1 MHYYQFNI
9 KSYNSATNHLSNG
22 EDLAYRRLMDFYYAN
37 ESSIPAKPDKPTA
50 LVKLARR
57 LRLDILDLEYVLDE
71 YFIFDDKC
79 WKHEHCDEV
88 IADYRAYLE
97 KQRANGRKGGR
108 GIKRIEESS
117 AKPNKPTAL
126 PKKPNAK
133 PTINH
138 KPETINNKKPITPIG
153 VSDEVFQDFLKLRGT
168 KAPVT
173 ETAIRGLERESKKAG
188 LTLQEVLELCCK
200 NGWRGFE
207 ASWLNK
213 SKSAGEKKQEVLSG
227 LTRGLLGGGNAN
239 ILTS

>member
-22 EDLAYRRLMDFYYAN
+22 EDLAFRRLLDFYYGN
-37 ESSIPAKPDKPTA
+37 ETPISAKPNKPTA
-50 LVKLARR
+50 LAKLSHR
-57 LRLDILDLEYVLDE
+57 LRLDINDLEFVLDE
-71 YFIFDDKC
+71 FFIFDEEC
-79 WKHEHCDEV
+79 WKHDYCDQV
-88 IADYRAYLE
+88 IADFQAFLE

-108 GIKRIEESS
+108 GNKKNDQ
-117 AKPNKPTAL
+117 ANVNPNKPTAL
-126 PKKPNAK
+126 PNKAKPK
-133 PTINH
+133 PTINN
-138 KPETINNKKPITPIG
+138 KQETINNKKPITPIG
-153 VSDEVFQDFLKLRGT
+153 VSEEVFQDFLKLRGS

-207 ASWLNK
+207 AAWINK
-213 SKSAGEKKQEVLSG
+213 NKTAGEKKQEVLSG